1 MNIVKM
7 LVVAGNMEEFYEFIQ
22 KKNSI
27 STVYS
32 YVNSPSA
39 FIGMSKDDL
48 KGIFIGTWYDRPD
61 ILRIVT
67 AINVI
72 KGGIPLEVTDK
83 LNERYNSTISVSNKN
98 TSSFNDI
105 ETSFNEYRVDQGFLP
120 GQNKTNLEVFQDVL
134 YKLNTLTVDPNEV
147 KDYK

>member
-61 ILRIVT
+61 ILHIVT

-83 LNERYNSTISVSNKN
+83 LNGRYNSKISVSNTT

-105 ETSFNEYRVDQGFLP
+105 ETSFNQYRVDQGFLP

-147 KDYK
+147 KDY

>member
-1 MNIVKM
+1 M
-7 LVVAGNMEEFYEFIQ
+7 LVVAGDMDEFYEFIQ
-22 KKNSI
+22 KKSII

-39 FIGMSKDDL
+39 FLGMSKDDL

-61 ILRIVT
+61 ILNIVT

-83 LNERYNSTISVSNKN
+83 LN
-98 TSSFNDI
+98 
-105 ETSFNEYRVDQGFLP
+105 
-120 GQNKTNLEVFQDVL
+120 
-134 YKLNTLTVDPNEV
+134 TLTVDPNEV

>member
-61 ILRIVT
+61 ILHIVT

-83 LNERYNSTISVSNKN
+83 LNGRYNSTISVSNTI

-147 KDYK
+147 KDY

>member
-1 MNIVKM
+1 MNIVKI

-61 ILRIVT
+61 ILHIVT

-83 LNERYNSTISVSNKN
+83 LNGRYNSKISVSNTT

-105 ETSFNEYRVDQGFLP
+105 ETSFNQYRVDQGFLP

-147 KDYK
+147 KDY

>member
-7 LVVAGNMEEFYEFIQ
+7 LVVAGDMDEFYEFIQ

-39 FIGMSKDDL
+39 FRGISKDDL

-61 ILRIVT
+61 ILNIVA
-67 AINVI
+67 AINAI

-83 LNERYNSTISVSNKN
+83 LNERYNSTISVSNTT

-105 ETSFNEYRVDQGFLP
+105 ETSFNKYRVDQGLLP
-120 GQNKTNLEVFQDVL
+120 GQNKTNLEVYQDVL
-134 YKLNTLTVDPNEV
+134 HKLNTLTVDPNEV
-147 KDYK
+147 KDY

>member
-1 MNIVKM
+1 M

>member
-7 LVVAGNMEEFYEFIQ
+7 LVVAGDMDEFYEFIQ

-32 YVNSPSA
+32 YVNSPSS
-39 FIGMSKDDL
+39 FFGMSKDDL

-61 ILRIVT
+61 ILNIVT

-72 KGGIPLEVTDK
+72 KGGIPLEVSDK
-83 LNERYNSTISVSNKN
+83 LNERYNSTISVSNTT
-98 TSSFNDI
+98 TS
-105 ETSFNEYRVDQGFLP
+105 SFNEYRVDQGLLP
-120 GQNKTNLEVFQDVL
+120 GQNKTNLEVYQDVL
-134 YKLNTLTVDPNEV
+134 HKLNTLTVDPNEV
-147 KDYK
+147 KDY

>member
-61 ILRIVT
+61 ILHIVT

-83 LNERYNSTISVSNKN
+83 LNGRYNSKISVSNTT

-105 ETSFNEYRVDQGFLP
+105 ETSFNEYRVDQGYLP

-147 KDYK
+147 KDY

>member
-39 FIGMSKDDL
+39 FLGMSKDDL

-61 ILRIVT
+61 ILHIVT

-83 LNERYNSTISVSNKN
+83 LNGRYNSTISVSNTI

-147 KDYK
+147 KDY

>member
-61 ILRIVT
+61 ILNIVA

-83 LNERYNSTISVSNKN
+83 LNERYNSTISVSNKI

-147 KDYK
+147 KDY

>member
-7 LVVAGNMEEFYEFIQ
+7 LVVAGDMDEFYEFIQ

-27 STVYS
+27 STAYS

-39 FIGMSKDDL
+39 FLGMSKDDL

-61 ILRIVT
+61 ILNIVT

-83 LNERYNSTISVSNKN
+83 LNERYNSTISVSNTT

-105 ETSFNEYRVDQGFLP
+105 ETSFNEYRVDQGLLP

-134 YKLNTLTVDPNEV
+134 HKLNTLTVDPNEV
-147 KDYK
+147 KDY

>member
-1 MNIVKM
+1 M
-7 LVVAGNMEEFYEFIQ
+7 LVVAGNMEEFYEFIE

-39 FIGMSKDDL
+39 FLGMSKDDL

-61 ILRIVT
+61 ILHIVT
-67 AINVI
+67 VINVI

-83 LNERYNSTISVSNKN
+83 LNERYNSTISVSNRN

-105 ETSFNEYRVDQGFLP
+105 ENSFNEYQVDQGFLP

-147 KDYK
+147 KDY

>member
-1 MNIVKM
+1 MNIVKI

-61 ILRIVT
+61 ILHIVT

-83 LNERYNSTISVSNKN
+83 LNGRYNSTISVSNTN
-98 TSSFNDI
+98 ISSFNDI
-105 ETSFNEYRVDQGFLP
+105 ETSFNQYRVDQGFLP

-147 KDYK
+147 KDY

>member
-61 ILRIVT
+61 ILHIVT

-83 LNERYNSTISVSNKN
+83 LNGRYNSTISVSNTN
-98 TSSFNDI
+98 ISSFNDI
-105 ETSFNEYRVDQGFLP
+105 ETSFNQYRVDQGFLP

-147 KDYK
+147 KDY

>member
-1 MNIVKM
+1 M
-7 LVVAGNMEEFYEFIQ
+7 LVVAGDMDEFYEFIQ

-27 STVYS
+27 STAYS

-39 FIGMSKDDL
+39 FLGMSKDDL

-61 ILRIVT
+61 ILNIVT

-83 LNERYNSTISVSNKN
+83 LNERYNSTISVSNTT

-105 ETSFNEYRVDQGFLP
+105 ETSFNEYRVDQGLLP

-134 YKLNTLTVDPNEV
+134 HKLNTLTVDPNEV
-147 KDYK
+147 KDY

>member
-1 MNIVKM
+1 M

-67 AINVI
+67 VINVI

-83 LNERYNSTISVSNKN
+83 LNGRYNSKISVSNTT

>member
-61 ILRIVT
+61 ILHIVT

-83 LNERYNSTISVSNKN
+83 LNGRYNSTISVSNTN
-98 TSSFNDI
+98 ISSFNDI
-105 ETSFNEYRVDQGFLP
+105 ETSFNQYRVDQGFLP

>member
-61 ILRIVT
+61 ILHIVT
-67 AINVI
+67 AISVI

-83 LNERYNSTISVSNKN
+83 LNGRYNSTISVSDTI

-105 ETSFNEYRVDQGFLP
+105 ENSFNEYRVDQGFLP

>member
-61 ILRIVT
+61 ILHIVT
-67 AINVI
+67 AISVI

-83 LNERYNSTISVSNKN
+83 LNGRYNSTISVSDTI

>member
-1 MNIVKM
+1 M

-61 ILRIVT
+61 ILHIVT

-83 LNERYNSTISVSNKN
+83 LNERYNSTISVSNTI

-147 KDYK
+147 KDY

>member
-1 MNIVKM
+1 M
-7 LVVAGNMEEFYEFIQ
+7 LVVAGNMEEFYEFIE

-39 FIGMSKDDL
+39 FLGMSKDDL

-67 AINVI
+67 VINVI

-83 LNERYNSTISVSNKN
+83 LNERYNSTISVSNRN

-105 ETSFNEYRVDQGFLP
+105 ENSFNEYQVDQGFLP

-147 KDYK
+147 KDY

>member
-7 LVVAGNMEEFYEFIQ
+7 LVVAGDMDEFYEFIQ

-27 STVYS
+27 STAYS

-39 FIGMSKDDL
+39 FLGMSKDDL

-61 ILRIVT
+61 ILNIVT
-67 AINVI
+67 AISVI

-83 LNERYNSTISVSNKN
+83 LNERYNSTISVSNTT

-105 ETSFNEYRVDQGFLP
+105 ETSFNEYRVDQGLLP

-134 YKLNTLTVDPNEV
+134 HKLNTLTVDPNEV
-147 KDYK
+147 KDY

>member
-1 MNIVKM
+1 MNIVIKM
-7 LVVAGNMEEFYEFIQ
+7 LVVAGDMDEFYEFIQ

-27 STVYS
+27 STAYS

-39 FIGMSKDDL
+39 FLGMSKDDL

-61 ILRIVT
+61 ILNIVT

-83 LNERYNSTISVSNKN
+83 LNERYNSTISVSNTT

-105 ETSFNEYRVDQGFLP
+105 ETSFNEYRVDQGLLP

-134 YKLNTLTVDPNEV
+134 HKLNTLTVDPNEV
-147 KDYK
+147 KDY

>member
-1 MNIVKM
+1 MNIVKI

-61 ILRIVT
+61 ILHIVT

-83 LNERYNSTISVSNKN
+83 LNGRYNSTISVSDTI

-105 ETSFNEYRVDQGFLP
+105 ENSFNEYQVDQGFLP

>member
-1 MNIVKM
+1 M

-61 ILRIVT
+61 ILHIVT

-83 LNERYNSTISVSNKN
+83 LNGRYNSKISVSNTT

-105 ETSFNEYRVDQGFLP
+105 ETSFNQYRVDQGFLP

>member
-1 MNIVKM
+1 MNIVKI

-61 ILRIVT
+61 ILHIVT

-83 LNERYNSTISVSNKN
+83 LNGRYNSKISVSNTT

-147 KDYK
+147 KDY

>member
-1 MNIVKM
+1 M

-61 ILRIVT
+61 ILHIVT

-83 LNERYNSTISVSNKN
+83 LNGRYNSTISVSNTN
-98 TSSFNDI
+98 ISSFNDI
-105 ETSFNEYRVDQGFLP
+105 ETSFNQYRVDQGFLP

>member
-61 ILRIVT
+61 ILHIVT

-83 LNERYNSTISVSNKN
+83 LNGRYNSTISVSNTN

-105 ETSFNEYRVDQGFLP
+105 ETSFNQYRVDQGFLP

>member
-1 MNIVKM
+1 M

-83 LNERYNSTISVSNKN
+83 LNERYNSTISVSNTI

-147 KDYK
+147 KDY

>member
-7 LVVAGNMEEFYEFIQ
+7 LVVAGDMDEFYEFIQ

-61 ILRIVT
+61 ILHIVT

-83 LNERYNSTISVSNKN
+83 LNGRYNSKISVSNTT

-105 ETSFNEYRVDQGFLP
+105 ETSFNQYRVDQGFLP

-147 KDYK
+147 KDY

>member
-61 ILRIVT
+61 ILHIVT

-83 LNERYNSTISVSNKN
+83 LNGRYNSTISVSNTN
-98 TSSFNDI
+98 ISSFNDI

-147 KDYK
+147 KDY

>member
-1 MNIVKM
+1 MNIVKI

-61 ILRIVT
+61 ILHIVT

-83 LNERYNSTISVSNKN
+83 LNGRYNSTISVSDTI

-147 KDYK
+147 KDY

>member
-7 LVVAGNMEEFYEFIQ
+7 LVVAGNMEEFYEFIE

-61 ILRIVT
+61 ILHIVT
-67 AINVI
+67 AISVI

-83 LNERYNSTISVSNKN
+83 LNGRYNSTISVSDTI

-105 ETSFNEYRVDQGFLP
+105 ENSFNEYRVDQGFLP